1 MTTPKISL
9 QHIAKTYVQN
19 GEMLPVL
26 DEITLAVQPGEFVS
40 LIGPSGCGKSTI
52 FQIITGLVRQDNGII
67 NIDGRETDRGV
78 RKMGYMPQKD
88 LLLPWKRLLD
98 NAVIPLEI
106 SGVPRREA
114 ETKVRELLPVFGLA
128 GFERAYPSEL
138 SGGMRQRAALLRTML
153 IDSDILLLDEPFGS
167 LDAMNREKMQE
178 WLLSVWEKFRRSVLF
193 ITHSIDEAVFLSDR
207 IYVLSDRPARVTL
220 EVAVELPRPRDGH
233 IMTTPEFARY
243 KEILLQKLE

>member
-1 MTTPKISL
+1 MTTPKVDL
-9 QHIAKTYVQN
+9 QHIAKTYVQDS
-19 GEMLPVL
+19 ETLPVL
-26 DEITLAVQPGEFVS
+26 DDITLAVQPGEFVS
-40 LIGPSGCGKSTI
+40 LIGPSGCGKSTL
-52 FQIITGLVRQDNGII
+52 FQIITGLVRQDAGSIR
-67 NIDGRETDRGV
+67 IDGREPGRGV

-106 SGVPRREA
+106 GGVPRREA
-114 ETKVRELLPVFGLA
+114 EARVRELLPVFGLD

-193 ITHSIDEAVFLSDR
+193 ITHSIDEAIFLSDR
-207 IYVLSDRPARVTL
+207 VYVLSDRPARVIA
-220 EVAVELPRPRDGH
+220 EVAIDLARPRDSH
-233 IMTTPEFARY
+233 IVTAPEFTRY
-243 KEILLQKLE
+243 KEILLRKLE